1 MLVVSVDGL
10 NPTALRRLGARGTPS
25 FHRLMSEGA
34 FTLNAR
40 AQVEQTTTL
49 PNHTSMV
56 TGRRIDRA
64 HSGHGVTWNTDRRGT
79 TVQKA
84 AGHEVGSI
92 FSMLHKAGMNVA
104 LFAAKAKFSL
114 FDRSWPGI
122 DRVTIKDEK
131 DGALTKAVRSD
142 LILHHRAFT
151 FLHLGGVDKTGHA
164 DGFMSPAYL
173 TAVRRMDAKLGMLLA
188 AIDGHD
194 ELDDLTIVLT
204 ADHGGNGR
212 DHGDPTKLANY
223 RVPFVV
229 WGPGVVHDDLYDLNP
244 AFQDPGKKRLGFGG
258 RQPIRNGDVAN
269 FAADLLGVGPVP
281 DSLWDV
287 AQQLQVS

>member
-10 NPTALRRLGARGTPS
+10 NPTALRRLGARRTPS

-40 AQVEQTTTL
+40 SQVEQTTTL

-56 TGRRIDRA
+56 TARRIDRA

-151 FLHLGGVDKTGHA
+151 FLHLGGVDR
-164 DGFMSPAYL
+164 PA
-173 TAVRRMDAKLGMLLA
+173 TPTVHVPGVPHRGTRMDAKLGMLLA

-194 ELDDLTIVLT
+194 ELGRPDNR
-204 ADHGGNGR
+204 AHGRPRGQR
-212 DHGDPTKLANY
+212 P
-223 RVPFVV
+223 
-229 WGPGVVHDDLYDLNP
+229 
-244 AFQDPGKKRLGFGG
+244 
-258 RQPIRNGDVAN
+258 
-269 FAADLLGVGPVP
+269 
-281 DSLWDV
+281 
-287 AQQLQVS
+287 